1 MEQIELEVAT
11 REVLG
16 KKVRFLRRQGI
27 TPVHLFGHGIESE
40 ALQCDTTQLQQ
51 VLAQA
56 GRTKLVDLKLDKAK
70 KPRKIVIR
78 EIQKNPQTGEL
89 LHVDFYQVRMAEKIK
104 VEVPIVLVREAPA
117 LKLKENMLVQD
128 LTSLTIECLPDEI
141 PASVELDLSSL
152 TEVEQLI
159 RVKEIILSE
168 GVTVL
173 SDPEHTVVK
182 ISSRPVEKVEEVVE
196 EEVEE
201 EAVEGEAAEA
211 PEGAPEEESKR
222 GIGQTEPRPYQ

>member
-11 REVLG
+11 REILG
-16 KKVRFLRRQGI
+16 KKVRFLRRQGT

-40 ALQCDTTQLQQ
+40 ALQCDTAQLQR

-56 GRTKLVDLKLDKAK
+56 GRTKLIDLKLDKAK
-70 KPRKIVIR
+70 EPRKIVVR
-78 EIQKNPQTGEL
+78 EIQRNPQTGEL

-104 VEVPIVLVREAPA
+104 VEVPIVLIGEAPA

-128 LTSLTIECLPDEI
+128 LTSLTVECLPDEI
-141 PASVELDLSSL
+141 PASVELDLSPL
-152 TEVEQLI
+152 TEVDQLI

-173 SDPEHTVVK
+173 NDPEHTVVK
-182 ISSRPVEKVEEVVE
+182 ISSRPIEKVEEVVE
-196 EEVEE
+196 EEIVEE
-201 EAVEGEAAEA
+201 VVEEEAAEA
-211 PEGAPEEESKR
+211 PERLPEEESK
-222 GIGQTEPRPYQ
+222 EE

>member
-40 ALQCDTTQLQQ
+40 ALQCDTTQLQR

-56 GRTKLVDLKLDKAK
+56 GRTKLIDLKLDKAK
-70 KPRKIVIR
+70 KPRKIVVR
-78 EIQKNPQTGEL
+78 EIQRNPQTGEL
-89 LHVDFYQVRMAEKIK
+89 LHIDFYQVRMAEKIK
-104 VEVPIVLVREAPA
+104 VEVPIVLLGEAPA

-128 LTSLTIECLPDEI
+128 LTSLTIESLPDEI

-173 SDPEHTVVK
+173 TDPEHTVVK
-182 ISSRPVEKVEEVVE
+182 ISSRPVEKIEEVVEEVVE
-196 EEVEE
+196 EEVVEE
-201 EAVEGEAAEA
+201 EAAEA
-211 PEGAPEEESKR
+211 RERLPEEESKK
-222 GIGQTEPRPYQ
+222 E